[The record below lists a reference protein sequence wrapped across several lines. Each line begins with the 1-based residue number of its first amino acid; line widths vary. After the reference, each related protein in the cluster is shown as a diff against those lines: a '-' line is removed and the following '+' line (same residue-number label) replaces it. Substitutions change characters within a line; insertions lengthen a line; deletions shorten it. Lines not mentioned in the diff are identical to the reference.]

1 MATLAQLEQ
10 ALVKADQA
18 GNVEDAQRLA
28 NEIKRLRAEKEFIE
42 TQYTE
47 GALTTGQRAADI
59 AKAIP
64 AGAAKGMIGL
74 AGLPGEIQRG
84 AEFLTKKTIGR
95 ITGEEPITQYFDI
108 LGRLP
113 SPSRSMSVLRQM
125 TGGGMP
131 TTEQVRGAVELIPGA
146 KTLTRFQPTTPAGE
160 YAQTISE
167 FIVPAAPFVRGP
179 RSAMQLG
186 AVGVASGAT
195 QETAEQLGLPVG
207 VQIPLT
213 LSVGMLTGYLT
224 SPSRAAYIANQALKG
239 ADDAELA
246 VAIQLEKD
254 LTAAGYKITAPE
266 LIDNK
271 VIQRLAVDIYGTEKG
286 GQIMYNYLKNRP
298 QELSKISQRLL
309 DEVADNPE
317 SLRQVYEKIGTT
329 AKKAIVDAKKERTI
343 TSQNAGY
350 TISNKEF
357 VPDNEILVLIDKID
371 DTVKQL
377 PKGSP
382 TARKLNQLKTR
393 LTKSSEKVQDE
404 MIIVD
409 DSGLP
414 LSEPITK
421 QQIVPQ
427 TNVNILDSALKEF
440 RKNVDDF
447 YLSKSLKEPT
457 FINKETVRL
466 LSNSGKTG
474 VLDDLDKI
482 LRTNKNYDIAK
493 NTFKKLND
501 EIVVPV
507 QKNVKELAK
516 GEVTPAKIKSFIF
529 DPTKNNVN
537 DIKATYTILNKTD
550 SEAFPQLA
558 RVYIEN
564 ATNKAY
570 ILKEGGQ
577 SAKEGFNLYK
587 ALAGTKAQEKNL
599 NAVLRGVAEA
609 KGINPNDLI
618 LGWRNFNEVLKRTG
632 RIVNIDSPGTPV
644 STQFLPRDIAQIG
657 SFMWR
662 VKFAGKLDEAL
673 QERAIKQL
681 ADVFTKQ
688 NSVEELVA
696 LGRTAVGSSEAIKR
710 VVQILAITDPLR
722 ETTIQQFQPSTENL
736 IIPVG
741 DGLTVCR
748 KL

>member
-1 MATLAQLEQ
+1 MATLAQLEE
-10 ALVKADQA
+10 AFIKADEA
-18 GNVEDAQRLA
+18 GNFEDAKA
-28 NEIKRLRAEKEFIE
+28 FADEIKRLRAEKEFIE

-64 AGAAKGMIGL
+64 AGAVKGMVGL

-84 AEFLTKKTIGR
+84 AEFLTKKAVGG

-108 LGRLP
+108 LRRLP

-146 KTLTRFQPTTPAGE
+146 KSLTRFQPTTPAGE

-167 FIVPAAPFVRGP
+167 FTVPAAPFVRGP

-207 VQIPLT
+207 AQIPLT

-239 ADDAELA
+239 VDDAELA

-298 QELSKISQRLL
+298 QELKKISQRLL

-350 TISNKEF
+350 KISNKEF
-357 VPDNEILVLIDKID
+357 VPDNEILVLINKID

-404 MIIVD
+404 ITIVD
-409 DSGLP
+409 GSGLP

-474 VLDDLDKI
+474 VLDDLDRI
-482 LRTNKNYDIAK
+482 LRTNKDYDIAK

-550 SEAFPQLA
+550 PEAFPQLA

-564 ATNKAY
+564 STNKAY

-587 ALAGTKAQEKNL
+587 ALVGTKAQEKNF

-736 IIPVG
+736 IIPPQQ
-741 DGLTVCR
+741 
-748 KL
+748 